1 MNREIHGIP
10 ANRAMESRESVILDS
25 INEGVFMVDL
35 DWHIT
40 AFNSAAEKFTGVSR
54 QEAVGCP
61 PSLFGHSG

>member
-25 INEGVFMVDL
+25 ISEGVFTVDL

-40 AFNSAAEKFTGVSR
+40 AFNSAAEKIT
-54 QEAVGCP
+54 
-61 PSLFGHSG
+61 

>member
-1 MNREIHGIP
+1 
-10 ANRAMESRESVILDS
+10 MESRESVILDS